1 MNVVTHCLALP
12 EILENIF
19 SYITDYK
26 DFVNLFRVNH
36 IWKIEAVRAIL
47 KLYKDRFYRYNH
59 NTHNILLISDFYSN
73 IFGVHKPVYNKIY
86 RLGLGENRR
95 YIDYEKEFEKIQ
107 SNIKNTII
115 ELQTLYNESLPS
127 AKQDNSCLTTTKKID
142 NLISDYLLLEIKV
155 DNTLL
160 IFWF

>member
-1 MNVVTHCLALP
+1 MNVVAHCLAIP

-26 DFVNLFRVNH
+26 DFVKLLRVNR
-36 IWKIEAVRAIL
+36 IWQLEAVRAIL
-47 KLYKDRFYRYNH
+47 KLYRNKFYRYNH
-59 NTHNILLISDFYSN
+59 NILNILLISDFYSN

-115 ELQTLYNESLPS
+115 ELQTLYNESLP
-127 AKQDNSCLTTTKKID
+127 LTITKKID

-160 IFWF
+160 IFWFIDKKIN